1 MAGALTTMM
10 TRHRR
15 RFADGGVTTGEP
27 VPGALA
33 MAPLDMSPDQ
43 APAPQQGIL
52 SSGTRK
58 PAGSPA
64 LSSPS
69 AADRAAAIKKAQIDQ
84 ATSILAAG
92 GARPQSYM
100 PPVAMP
106 PDPTMTSPGYQ
117 TFQGNGWSNL
127 PQLAAAGAMLAPT
140 RTGGFSESLGNAFS
154 AGSQEA
160 MKQRELIENAALR
173 AQQQEYLANYHQQ
186 IADARTQDANTRAGR
201 LDADLPLIQA
211 KAALAAASA
220 AQRGADK
227 VTEAEL
233 IQSAARSLVGSVNPD
248 GSPALGPDGKPWTQL
263 TALQAART
271 TAGQQQN
278 ANTNETRADNSY
290 QMGMKRID
298 LLQKKLDVETDA
310 KKAAEIRDDIKAQ
323 IDLLT
328 KTKDASGNLTMTP
341 TQAGATFKQLK
352 TGVPPIAPDTRQF
365 PTPPQAAIDMLK
377 SKPDTAHLFEQTFG
391 PGSAQRALGQ

>member
-1 MAGALTTMM
+1 
-10 TRHRR
+10 
-15 RFADGGVTTGEP
+15 
-27 VPGALA
+27 
-33 MAPLDMSPDQ
+33 
-43 APAPQQGIL
+43 
-52 SSGTRK
+52 
-58 PAGSPA
+58 
-64 LSSPS
+64 
-69 AADRAAAIKKAQIDQ
+69 
-84 ATSILAAG
+84 
-92 GARPQSYM
+92 
-100 PPVAMP
+100 
-106 PDPTMTSPGYQ
+106 
-117 TFQGNGWSNL
+117 
-127 PQLAAAGAMLAPT
+127 MLAPT
-140 RTGGFSESLGNAFS
+140 RTGGFAESLGNAFG

-173 AQQQEYLANYHQQ
+173 AQQQEFQNQYHMA
-186 IADARTQDANTRAGR
+186 IAGAREQDANTRSSR

-227 VTEAEL
+227 VTEAQL
-233 IQSAARSLVGSVNPD
+233 IQDAARSLVGSVNPD

-278 ANTNETRADNSY
+278 ANTNETRADNAY

-298 LLQKKLDVETDA
+298 LLQKKLEVETDA
-310 KKAAEIRDDIKAQ
+310 KKAGEIRDDIKAQ

-328 KTKDASGNLTMTP
+328 RTKDASGNLTMTP

-352 TGVPPIAPDTRQF
+352 TGVPPAAPDTRQF
-365 PTPPQAAIDMLK
+365 PTPPQAAIDRLK
-377 SKPDTAHLFEQTFG
+377 SKPDEAHLFEQTFG